1 MPNIRPVSDLR
12 NYAAVLTE
20 VRENEPVYLTKN
32 GRGAYAIVDIAEQ
45 ENYEKTKAALKL
57 MCELQK
63 GRLSG
68 EQNGWLLEEDVEK
81 HFKEKF
87 NIDLRHLIDL

>member
-12 NYAAVLTE
+12 NYASVLME
-20 VRENEPVYLTKN
+20 VHEDEPVYLTKN

-45 ENYEKTKAALKL
+45 EKYEKTKAALKL

-63 GRLSG
+63 GRVSG
-68 EQNGWLLEEDVEK
+68 EQDGWLSADDIENT
-81 HFKEKF
+81 FKEKF
-87 NIDLRHLIDL
+87 NG